1 MVRFVLCVVI
11 VVSLVGFFYNAS
23 FYLFFHTEDDNI
35 DLQRESEF
43 LKIYQRE
50 GPMAPTSAD
59 IDAQAEDVED
69 LFQEQHESYNIKEFT
84 IQYKGHDWQDSY
96 KSLDMTPDK
105 LKVHHMNLFN
115 FVLQFL

>member
-1 MVRFVLCVVI
+1 MVIFVFVCSNSSVI
-11 VVSLVGFFYNAS
+11 GGFFYNAS

-69 LFQEQHESYNIKEFT
+69 LFQDQHESYNIKEFT